1 MTQEI
6 NTLAKRNNERHQF
19 MIKVT
24 GVLAVLTSLKDDFQE
39 VLRKQKIEKIMLFG
53 DETDNYYIRL

>member
-1 MTQEI
+1 
-6 NTLAKRNNERHQF
+6 